1 MVTCNQGLK
10 LTSES
15 RPLTSAEKVREY
27 RARKRAQ
34 GYRLMQRWVPDVD
47 SEEFKREAH
56 RVSLEIANSPTEKED
71 QDFIDSISWLNAPDA
86 DES

>member
-1 MVTCNQGLK
+1 
-10 LTSES
+10 
-15 RPLTSAEKVREY
+15 
-27 RARKRAQ
+27 
-34 GYRLMQRWVPDVD
+34 MQRWVPDVD

-71 QDFIDSISWLNAPDA
+71 QDFIDSISWLNDPDA

>member
-1 MVTCNQGLK
+1 M
-10 LTSES
+10 TSEPASKSS
-15 RPLTSAEKVREY
+15 RDRVREY

-56 RVSLEIANSPTEKED
+56 RVSLAIANSPGEADD
-71 QDFIDSISWLNAPDA
+71 QAFIDSISIWSELED
-86 DES
+86 